1 MGWGLLVEGTVD
13 LPLILQQVLLRYLDE
28 GVYLVHVDVL
38 LVLLLLTLRH
48 LSL

>member
-1 MGWGLLVEGTVD
+1 MGWGVLVERAVD
-13 LPLILQQVLLRYLDE
+13 LPLILQQVLLGDLDE

-38 LVLLLLTLRH
+38 LVLLLLPLRD